1 MNTRAH
7 RSGSLLGG
15 LVVALALSGPATGLE
30 SPPAGTPPAAFA
42 RLDQECLGPLRS
54 AIARGELP
62 ALAEGFSGSFNPG
75 GHFGTVAEAQF
86 LASVLGLPLSSPPTE
101 AELEAL
107 NTACQSLVP

>member
-1 MNTRAH
+1 MNKHAH
-7 RSGSLLGG
+7 RFGSLLGG
-15 LVVALALSGPATGLE
+15 LLVGLALSGPAAGLE

-42 RLDQECLGPLRS
+42 QFDQECLGPLRS

-62 ALAEGFSGSFNPG
+62 ALAPGFSGSFNPS

-86 LASVLGLPLSSPPTE
+86 LAGVLGLPLSSPPTE

-107 NTACQSLVP
+107 NTACRSLVP

>member
-1 MNTRAH
+1 MNNHAY

-15 LVVALALSGPATGLE
+15 LLLALALSGPAAGLE

-54 AIARGELP
+54 AIARGDLP
-62 ALAEGFSGSFNPG
+62 ALAAGFGGSFNPG

-86 LASVLGLPLSSPPTE
+86 LAGVLGLPLSSPPTD

>member
-1 MNTRAH
+1 MNNNAYRC
-7 RSGSLLGG
+7 GSLFGG
-15 LVVALALSGPATGLE
+15 LILALALSGPAASLE

-54 AIARGELP
+54 AIARGELT
-62 ALAEGFSGSFNPG
+62 ALAPGFSSSFNPG

-86 LASVLGLPLSSPPTE
+86 LAGVLGLPLSSPPTD

-107 NTACQSLVP
+107 NTACHTLIP

>member
-1 MNTRAH
+1 MNSH
-7 RSGSLLGG
+7 VYRSGSLLGG
-15 LVVALALSGPATGLE
+15 LILALALSGPATGLDN
-30 SPPAGTPPAAFA
+30 PPAGTPPAAFA

-62 ALAEGFSGSFNPG
+62 ALAPGFSGSFNPG

-86 LASVLGLPLSSPPTE
+86 LAGVLGLPISSPPTD
-101 AELEAL
+101 AELDAL

>member
-1 MNTRAH
+1 MKNHAY

-15 LVVALALSGPATGLE
+15 FILALALSGPAVGLE

-42 RLDQECLGPLRS
+42 RLDQDCLGPLRS

-62 ALAEGFSGSFNPG
+62 ALAPGFSGSFNPG

-86 LASVLGLPLSSPPTE
+86 LAGVLGLSLSSPPTE

-107 NTACQSLVP
+107 NTVCQTLIP